1 MEKRNLNDDFATYKE
16 AYIKFKEIIS
26 RGSVIDLAIGVVI
39 GGAFTGIVNSLV
51 NDIIMPPIGYLL
63 AGVDFTEMR
72 FVMQRAS
79 EGVEEVTINYGN
91 FIQQIISF
99 LLIAL
104 VLFFVVKGI
113 NRLREVGKK
122 EEKEAI
128 EETKITEAE
137 LLEQIL
143 IEMRR
148 GGPSPN

>member
-1 MEKRNLNDDFATYKE
+1 MSVAKE
-16 AYIKFKEIIS
+16 FKEFIS

>member
-1 MEKRNLNDDFATYKE
+1 MSVAKE
-16 AYIKFKEIIS
+16 FKEFIS

-91 FIQQIISF
+91 FIQQLISF